1 MEEIIEIVQNEIMQS
16 GYYKKLAGG
25 IVLTGG
31 GSQMQFISQLFE
43 YMTGLDTRIGFPNEH
58 LGKSVLEDVK
68 SPMYATTVGLV
79 LAGFKSLDMREEIYQ
94 NRRANS
100 GVKPK
105 QVETRDKI
113 SKDFFKNIGERL
125 KGIISDDIGDD
136 TAYGN

>member
-1 MEEIIEIVQNEIMQS
+1 
-16 GYYKKLAGG
+16 
-25 IVLTGG
+25 
-31 GSQMQFISQLFE
+31 MQFISQLFE

-79 LAGFKSLDMREEIYQ
+79 LAGFKSLDMREEIYL

-105 QVETRDKI
+105 QVVTRDKI

>member
-1 MEEIIEIVQNEIMQS
+1 
-16 GYYKKLAGG
+16 
-25 IVLTGG
+25 
-31 GSQMQFISQLFE
+31 MQFISQLFE

-58 LGKSVLEDVK
+58 LGKSVLEEVK

-79 LAGFKSLDMREEIYQ
+79 LAGFKSLDKREDMYQ
-94 NRRANS
+94 SRRANS

-105 QVETRDKI
+105 QVEKRDVI

>member
-1 MEEIIEIVQNEIMQS
+1 M
-16 GYYKKLAGG
+16 
-25 IVLTGG
+25 
-31 GSQMQFISQLFE
+31 
-43 YMTGLDTRIGFPNEH
+43 D
-58 LGKSVLEDVK
+58 LGKSVLDEIK

-105 QVETRDKI
+105 QVGNRDKI

-136 TAYGN
+136 TTYGN